1 MISVNILTKGFDT
14 PNGLAFLF
22 PIILFKKV
30 LNEKFKIKI
39 YFKIIESIECCDILL
54 IESKFYRNE
63 WKYSKEEIIQQFI
76 SWKKKKIK
84 VIFCDTTDSSSWI
97 KSDILNYVFKYA
109 KGQLLKNKDLY
120 LKKIYAN
127 RVYAEYYFKNKKVLD
142 IKEEYSIP
150 IKKKHLS
157 KLCVSWNSGL
167 ANYSIFSPIV
177 YRYTPPL
184 LCDLIFKFSNQF
196 VSPYRKRNLINCRF
210 GSMYH
215 LKSIRYQRDQ
225 MKKILKGYLKTDK
238 LNRFSYF
245 NEMKKTLLSIVPFG
259 YGEIT
264 LKDFESFLN
273 GCILMKPR
281 MNHMETWPNFYI
293 PEQTFI
299 SFPWNFDGLQEKI
312 EEVRINPKKYL
323 HISQRGQNLYKKY
336 TIHRNAAELFF
347 KQFSE
352 LVS

>member
-1 MISVNILTKGFDT
+1 MLFVNILTKGFDS

-22 PIILFKKV
+22 PIILFKKI
-30 LNEKFKIKI
+30 LGEKFKIKI
-39 YFKIIESIECCDILL
+39 YFKKTESIDNCDVLL
-54 IESKFYRNE
+54 IESKFYKDK
-63 WKYSKEEIIQQFI
+63 WKTDHKEIITQFN
-76 SWKKKKIK
+76 SWKMKNIK

-97 KSDILNYVFKYA
+97 KSEILDYVYKYA
-109 KGQLLKNKDLY
+109 KGQLLKNRDLY

-127 RVYAEYYFKNKKVLD
+127 RVYAEYYYKNKKVLD
-142 IKEEYSIP
+142 IKPEYSTP
-150 IKKKHLS
+150 IKKNHLS
-157 KLCVSWNSGL
+157 KFCLSWNSGL

-177 YRYTPPL
+177 YKHTPFFL
-184 LCDLIFKFSNQF
+184 SRSIFKFSNQF
-196 VSPYRKRNLINCRF
+196 ISPYRKRDLINCRF

-238 LNRFSYF
+238 LNRFLYF
-245 NEMKKTLLSIVPFG
+245 EEMKRTLLSIVPFG

-312 EEVRINPKKYL
+312 EEISIKPKKYL
-323 HISQRGQNLYKKY
+323 QVSQRGQDLYKKY
-336 TIHRNAAELFF
+336 TIYKDASELFF
-347 KQFSE
+347 KQFSN

>member
-1 MISVNILTKGFDT
+1 MISVNILTKGFET

-22 PIILFKKV
+22 PIILFRKV
-30 LNEKFKIKI
+30 LREKFEIKI
-39 YFKIIESIECCDILL
+39 YFRITKSIEDCDILL
-54 IESKFYRNE
+54 IESKFYRNK
-63 WKYSKEEIIQQFI
+63 WKDSKKEIIKQFN
-76 SWKKKKIK
+76 SWKRKNIK

-97 KSDILNYVFKYA
+97 KSDILAYVYKYA

-127 RVYAEYYFKNKKVLD
+127 RVYAEYYFKNKKVSD
-142 IKEEYSIP
+142 IKEEYSTP
-150 IKKKHLS
+150 IKKSNLS
-157 KLCVSWNSGL
+157 KLCLSWNSGL
-167 ANYSIFSPIV
+167 ANYSIFSPII
-177 YRYTPPL
+177 YKYTPSFL
-184 LCDLIFKFSNQF
+184 SKLIFKFSNQF
-196 VSPYRKRNLINCRF
+196 VSPYEKRDLINCRF
-210 GSMYH
+210 GSKYH

-225 MKKILKGYLKTDK
+225 MKKILKGYLQTDK
-238 LNRFSYF
+238 LNRLSYF
-245 NEMKKTLLSIVPFG
+245 NEMKRTLLSIVPFG

-299 SFPWNFDGLQEKI
+299 SFPWNFDGLQKKI
-312 EEVRINPKKYL
+312 EEVLIEPKKFL
-323 HISQRGQNLYKKY
+323 RVSQRGQDIYKKY
-336 TIHRNAAELFF
+336 TIHKNAAELFF
-347 KQFSE
+347 KQFNE